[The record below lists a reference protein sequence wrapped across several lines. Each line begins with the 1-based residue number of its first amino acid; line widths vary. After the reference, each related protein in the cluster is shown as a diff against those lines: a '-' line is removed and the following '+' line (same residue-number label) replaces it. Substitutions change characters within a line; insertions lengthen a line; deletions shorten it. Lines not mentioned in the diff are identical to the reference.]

1 MILVGFMGAGKTS
14 VGRELAE
21 RLGCSFADLDEHI
34 QAREQRSIE
43 EIFRDS
49 GEAGFRC
56 AEHAALRALLQESD
70 AGERV
75 LALGGGAFV
84 QPRNA
89 DLLRQTGART
99 VFLDAPVEELFR
111 RCAEQDLE
119 RPLHRDL
126 EQFRKLYEE
135 RRPSYRTAQL
145 RVDTHHKQVSQVA
158 DDVITALRL
167 TLHTRKE
174 Q

>member
-1 MILVGFMGAGKTS
+1 VILVGFMGAGKTS

-49 GEAGFRC
+49 GETGFRH
-56 AEHAALRALLQESD
+56 AEHAALRALLQESN

-84 QPRNA
+84 QSRNA
-89 DLLRQTGART
+89 DLLRQAAART

-111 RCAEQDLE
+111 RCQEQNLE
-119 RPLHRDL
+119 RPLRRDL
-126 EQFRKLYEE
+126 EQFRKLYQE
-135 RRPSYRTAQL
+135 RRASYGTAQF
-145 RVDTHHKQVSQVA
+145 RIDTRDKRVSQVA
-158 DDVITALRL
+158 DDVIAALGL
-167 TLHTRKE
+167 TLHSRKE